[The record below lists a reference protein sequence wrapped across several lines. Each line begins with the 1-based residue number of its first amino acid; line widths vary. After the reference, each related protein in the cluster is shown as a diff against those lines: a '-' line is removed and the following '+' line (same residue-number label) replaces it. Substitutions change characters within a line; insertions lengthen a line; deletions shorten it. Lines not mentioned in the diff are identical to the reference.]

1 MHLFFAGQH
10 SQSVIVKAVRSH
22 QPNGAESASK
32 DSFFDPAGA
41 SVMSSVPS
49 LKRVSMQ
56 KDALF
61 ESPSTVLDRNLTLG
75 LVNQKRSQTVMV
87 S

>member
-1 MHLFFAGQH
+1 
-10 SQSVIVKAVRSH
+10 
-22 QPNGAESASK
+22 
-32 DSFFDPAGA
+32 
-41 SVMSSVPS
+41 
-49 LKRVSMQ
+49 MQ

-61 ESPSTVLDRNLTLG
+61 ESPSTVLDRNLTFG

>member
-1 MHLFFAGQH
+1 MHLFLSGQH
-10 SQSVIVKAVRSH
+10 SQSVIVTAVCFY
-22 QPNGAESASK
+22 QPNGAEIGCNDASLA
-32 DSFFDPAGA
+32 PAGA
-41 SVMSSVPS
+41 SVMSSVSS

-56 KDALF
+56 KEALL
-61 ESPSTVLDRNLTLG
+61 ESPSTVLDRSLTFG